1 MSPLTPPSQDINLK
15 DEMRRALAAYAAG
28 PGSNPHG
35 TTSDLSMDEELNLH
49 SIGWEPVEFVGGF
62 SAFSTPSLTWSW
74 GQGEIGAASYAHEQA
89 FDLAL
94 ARLHQEAAA
103 AGGHGVVGV
112 QVTRS
117 IHQSHTEVSLMGT
130 AVRPV
135 GAAAVDPQRV
145 FTSDL
150 SARDFTLLMV
160 AGWEPL
166 GLAAG
171 ASFVFAPRRSMG
183 TVLSQQSQ
191 NVELTNFTEAM
202 YNARET
208 AMERMQ
214 SKALAMKGTG
224 VVDVKVFEGPM
235 YFASHAVGFTSWGTV
250 VRLRADEHRHITPTV
265 VVPLDDAVVAFEAA
279 TLGEV

>member
-1 MSPLTPPSQDINLK
+1 MSGLTPTNGDFDLPSA
-15 DEMRRALAAYAAG
+15 MRAALAAYSGG
-28 PGSNPHG
+28 PGSGKG

-49 SIGWEPVEFVGGF
+49 SIGWEPVEFVSGL
-62 SAFSTPSLTWSW
+62 SVYSTPPMTWTW
-74 GQGEIGAASYAHEQA
+74 GQGEISAASYSHQQA
-89 FDLAL
+89 FSTAM
-94 ARLHQEAAA
+94 ARLHREAAA
-103 AGGHGVVGV
+103 AGAHGVVGV
-112 QVTRS
+112 EVERT
-117 IHQSHTEVSLMGT
+117 IHASHTEISLMGT

-135 GAAAVDPQRV
+135 GSAPIDAERV

-183 TVLSQQSQ
+183 AVLSQQTQ

-202 YNARET
+202 YSARET

-214 SKALAMKGTG
+214 SAALAMHGTG
-224 VVDVKVFEGPM
+224 VVEVKVFEGPM
-235 YFASHAVGFTSWGTV
+235 YFASHAVGFTAWGTV
-250 VRLRADEHRHITPTV
+250 VRLREDEHRRVSPTMV
-265 VVPLDDAVVAFEAA
+265 VSVDDDDVLFRAE
-279 TLGEV
+279 TLG